1 MRQIRKGVF
10 ETNSSSTHSLTIC
23 TRDEYEKWING
34 QVLFDK
40 DFNKFVKNITIS
52 SKQYKDAE
60 NYYNRNKLAYYKDWE
75 DLTDKE
81 KQDYTVKYLK
91 DKGEYDDTLYAHEEW
106 VDSVEYE
113 TFEQEFTTPSG
124 DNMVAFGYYG
134 YV

>member
-91 DKGEYDDTLYAHEEW
+91 DQGEYDDTLYAHEEW